1 LYRDPV
7 FSHQLLQ
14 LITDSTINYLKAQIR
29 AGADLVQLFD
39 SWAGILGPK
48 QYEEFSL
55 KYIAQI
61 CDAITEVPVTV
72 FAKGAFFAREAL
84 GKLSCETIGLDWNM
98 GIEESSALIGPHKT
112 LQGNLDPAA
121 LYGNPDQV
129 RKATQDMMEQFRGKR
144 HIANLGHGV
153 YPDID
158 PEMVKVFIQTVK
170 EF

>member
-1 LYRDPV
+1 
-7 FSHQLLQ
+7 
-14 LITDSTINYLKAQIR
+14 
-29 AGADLVQLFD
+29 
-39 SWAGILGPK
+39 
-48 QYEEFSL
+48 
-55 KYIAQI
+55 
-61 CDAITEVPVTV
+61 VTV

-98 GIEESSALIGPHKT
+98 GIEESSALIGPNKS

-158 PEMVKVFIQTVK
+158 PEMVRVFIQTVK

>member
-1 LYRDPV
+1 
-7 FSHQLLQ
+7 
-14 LITDSTINYLKAQIR
+14 
-29 AGADLVQLFD
+29 
-39 SWAGILGPK
+39 
-48 QYEEFSL
+48 
-55 KYIAQI
+55 
-61 CDAITEVPVTV
+61 
-72 FAKGAFFAREAL
+72 
-84 GKLSCETIGLDWNM
+84 
-98 GIEESSALIGPHKT
+98 
-112 LQGNLDPAA
+112 LDPAA